1 MYSGIVYVYIYRERE
16 RDICQCIYIYTLHVY
31 HIYMHIA
38 FEPLIAG
45 SNTHKQWL
53 KAIKEREVSKMG
65 I

>member
-1 MYSGIVYVYIYRERE
+1 MYSGIVYVYIFLERE
-16 RDICQCIYIYTLHVY
+16 RHLPMYIYIYTLHVY
-31 HIYMHIA
+31 QIYMHIA